1 MSSGRAR
8 LIVFVMVCL
17 ILTVGLAGSVIYY
30 GAIINEKEST
40 ISSLKSQ
47 ISTLELEKTTLINQ
61 ASKKDET
68 IESLNNQVTQ
78 LWKWLEGNKTL
89 LQQAL
94 ATISSLQTQVN
105 QLRSQMN
112 QLQKNY
118 ELLIHDYGEL
128 QNQYSHLQNNYTS
141 LRGEYDK
148 LLELFEPLE
157 EARQILKDFA
167 DYVSTSGLFNYVRE
181 TYQEALGSDAL
192 YLLWY
197 SPQVPY
203 DISLGYF
210 TYVIETPLY
219 TGEIVVD
226 WNITGSNYY
235 VMVMEVSELLH
246 FYSDEQYHVI
256 NSSFGVVK
264 KPLHISA
271 DTGQML
277 AFVIWNSRSSN
288 VRVYDWRI
296 YEKVG
301 VHTPEDLR
309 KVYAV
314 HYYIA
319 TNVPYVYD
327 VGEEVKPPLRT
338 LSEGGDCEDKAIL
351 VASMLLSLGYSPDR
365 VALALID
372 TNGDGIGDHA
382 VSLAQLPLDY
392 DISYLAYDLARL
404 TILFTSK
411 DPYEGLPQNIML
423 VPANI
428 VNGSAGK
435 GYFIVIDPPDLTKGE
450 IIEQGLIPG
459 NINFSNYNILYAE
472 TIESLLAK

>member
-1 MSSGRAR
+1 
-8 LIVFVMVCL
+8 MV
-17 ILTVGLAGSVIYY
+17 GSVIYY
-30 GAIINEKEST
+30 GAIINEKESA

-47 ISTLELEKTTLINQ
+47 VSTLELEKTTLFNQ
-61 ASKKDET
+61 ASEKDET
-68 IESLNNQVTQ
+68 IESLNSQVTQ
-78 LWKWLEGNKTL
+78 LREWLEGNKTL

-105 QLRSQMN
+105 QLRSQMD
-112 QLQKNY
+112 QLQK
-118 ELLIHDYGEL
+118 
-128 QNQYSHLQNNYTS
+128 NYTS
-141 LRGEYDK
+141 LRGEYDE
-148 LLELFEPLE
+148 LLERFEPLE
-157 EARQILKDFA
+157 EARRILKDFA
-167 DYVSTSGLFNYVRE
+167 DYVSTSDLFNYVRG
-181 TYQEALGSDAL
+181 TYQKALGSDAL

-197 SPQVPY
+197 SPQTPY
-203 DISLGYF
+203 NISLGHF

-235 VMVMEVSELLH
+235 VMVMEVNELLH
-246 FYSDEQYHVI
+246 FYSDKQYHVI
-256 NSSFGVVK
+256 NSSFGDVK

-277 AFVIWNSRSSN
+277 AFVIWNSKSSN

-327 VGEEVKPPLRT
+327 VEEEVKPPLRT

-351 VASMLLSLGYSPDR
+351 AASTLLSLGYSPDR

-382 VSLAQLPLDY
+382 VSLAQLPPDY

-411 DPYEGLPQNIML
+411 DPYEGLPPNIML

-428 VNGSAGK
+428 VNRSAGK
-435 GYFIVIDPPDLTKGE
+435 GYFIAIDPPDLTKGE

-472 TIESLLAK
+472 TIESLLTK